1 MSSTAFGN
9 ASPLVSVMLKSR
21 GTSIELPVG
30 ASPEYTIVTTS
41 GSSDLASRGGRMMDT
56 AARLAGT

>member
-1 MSSTAFGN
+1 
-9 ASPLVSVMLKSR
+9 MLKSR
-21 GTSIELPVG
+21 GTSIEVPVG
-30 ASPEYTIVTTS
+30 ASPVYTIVTTS